1 MIERKNTSLFA
12 LVGIMG
18 AFIIIGAYLVSGSM
32 EMLSKPPTIAL
43 SAFPVFLG
51 SIFSGMSLA
60 STVKEKEEKSGQRAS
75 LVELNMEMN
84 HAEHSVPSHIQGE

>member
-1 MIERKNTSLFA
+1 MIEKENTSLFA
-12 LVGIMG
+12 LIGIMG
-18 AFIIIGAYLVSGSM
+18 AFIVIGAYLVSGSI

-60 STVKEKEEKSGQRAS
+60 SSVKEKEKKSAGHTV
-75 LVELNMEMN
+75 LEGLTMEVN
-84 HAEHSVPSHIQGE
+84 HSEHTVPTYTQGK